1 MFGLSITERGHRIL
15 REYIRK
21 GDVAVDCTAGHG
33 LDTLFLAECVGEEGA
48 VHAFEIQVKAI
59 NELQEKFREN
69 PRVRIHGDSYVNLS
83 KYVSGARIIMYNLGY
98 LPGGDCDLT
107 TKTEETLRSLEQA
120 CQLVLPKGVISAWPI
135 PAIRKEREK
144 RQRWKNI

>member
-83 KYVSGARIIMYNLGY
+83 KYVSG
-98 LPGGDCDLT
+98 PGLSCTIWDICPAGIV
-107 TKTEETLRSLEQA
+107 TLLQKQKRPCGRWSR
-120 CQLVLPKGVISAWPI
+120 
-135 PAIRKEREK
+135 PA
-144 RQRWKNI
+144 N

>member
-33 LDTLFLAECVGEEGA
+33 LDTLFLAECVGEKGA

-59 NELQEKFREN
+59 NELHEKFREN
-69 PRVRIHGDSYVNLS
+69 PRGLLCESVEIRF
-83 KYVSGARIIMYNLGY
+83 
-98 LPGGDCDLT
+98 GGPAYHV
-107 TKTEETLRSLEQA
+107 QF
-120 CQLVLPKGVISAWPI
+120 GISA
-135 PAIRKEREK
+135 RRGL
-144 RQRWKNI
+144 